1 MDSTTLLSYMP
12 DYYRDSNLTKNILDA
27 ISNELNRYL
36 ENCEETK
43 NELKIYT
50 ASKTLDK
57 YERDFAIPIDYTD
70 SDDYRISNILAKLRG
85 QGIITIDTI
94 KNIVNAYTD
103 STCDITRESTKYTLN
118 ILINKVGKQYG
129 FDDLRATLNKL
140 KAADWIINYGFKE
153 TLSNDSNLYIGS
165 ALIVKKKYTLYA
177 SLNTNYNISSSLKL
191 GNAIINKEKYYI
203 K

>member
-85 QGIITIDTI
+85 QGIITTDTI

-118 ILINKVGKQYG
+118 ILINKVGKQYR

>member
-12 DYYRDSNLTKNILDA
+12 DYYRDSNLTKNIPDA

-36 ENCEETK
+36 ENCEETR

-118 ILINKVGKQYG
+118 ILINKVGKQYR